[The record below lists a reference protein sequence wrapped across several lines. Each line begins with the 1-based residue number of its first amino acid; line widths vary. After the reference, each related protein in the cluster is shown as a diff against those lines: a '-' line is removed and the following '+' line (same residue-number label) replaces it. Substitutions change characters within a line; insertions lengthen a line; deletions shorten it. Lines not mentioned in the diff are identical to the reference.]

1 MIDPQ
6 DNDIPESVSQIELVR
21 RSRRLHVSEVFSGR
35 RSGNIRIHVA
45 DPALRIDGIP
55 RHLRQAQRNRPLVRR
70 RMNIAG
76 KIVEMQLA
84 LVVIGNN
91 LRVAWDL
98 DDVFQVKIQ
107 DAGLNLSIVMKPQIS
122 ASACSDSGGSTSFSL
137 ATQT

>member
-1 MIDPQ
+1 
-6 DNDIPESVSQIELVR
+6 
-21 RSRRLHVSEVFSGR
+21 VSEVFSGR

-84 LVVIGNN
+84 LVIGNN